1 MSKFNLGNINIYDQK
16 IPSYPF
22 LVADVVNDGGMEDP
36 VEVADITTL
45 YNYFRYAD
53 HYKDYVKLIN
63 AGATLVLLG
72 NRKKF
77 DDFATFTIFNKGYL
91 EGKVN
96 YTTINPDYLEM
107 DDEDVIS
114 KVLSDSRCFTRHTDT
129 GKALIQTVVYSEDK
143 HRTYR
148 IHFRLKDEY
157 STDGN
162 YSLFNA
168 ASIWL
173 NEHRDTILR
182 LVIPAREDEYS
193 MTRDLSLG
201 IQLQDFPE
209 DDETREIN
217 RLRLVSRGFDD
228 YTTKGGMV
236 SEGITNDIVR
246 LILNEP
252 ITDEEFLTQLFY
264 PELENDP
271 LWSIYWNW
279 SLIGLDYGAVKFD
292 SDYKGFTIDTPFLA
306 YFEDLCDEF
315 CPLFEITNDEEY
327 TQMLYH
333 TKGLITQGILLS
345 GRTRI
350 PNKEGHDIVITYK
363 ATSEYQTFTASLF
376 EQSETFVIE
385 NPLREMA
392 ESQLI
397 EIVRYNHNIQEE
409 IDYDGGCKLS
419 NFIESSHDND
429 SLYNAY
435 ESVKEYEVPVTC
447 MIAPRHIQE
456 WIKCR
461 TSRGSLKELFREYA
475 RTYPTGGRQNTL
487 LIQLEEESEVG
498 YEDTLSIENAFYF
511 SGSYDGSE
519 NVYAYLIKILI
530 DREFSFEDNSDAILP
545 DSEEL
550 KKRTLKVVYEN
561 HQCKFDDAQELV
573 VSLGISQ
580 LINLIYYSLSPG
592 TPQNLITSRLNG
604 SISAVQSLNRLIRR
618 VSIENIVQKQNTLE
632 ITLVI
637 YYRLYDK
644 EVTVN
649 FNLYK
654 SYGRSS
660 DTP

>member
-22 LVADVVNDGGMEDP
+22 LIADVVDNGGMEDP
-36 VEVADITTL
+36 VEVADINTL

-77 DDFATFTIFNKGYL
+77 DDLATFTFFNQGNSNL
-91 EGKVN
+91 AGKVK
-96 YTTINPDYLEM
+96 YTTVNPEYLDME
-107 DDEDVIS
+107 DDDFIS
-114 KVLSDSRCFTRHTDT
+114 EVLSSSRSFTEFSDESS
-129 GKALIQTVVYSEDK
+129 KLPLQNVVYSEDK
-143 HRTYR
+143 HKTYR
-148 IHFRLKDEY
+148 LHYRLKDEY
-157 STDGN
+157 IEGTD
-162 YSLFNA
+162 YDLYNA
-168 ASIWL
+168 FMAFIASQAG
-173 NEHRDTILR
+173 DKYPAR
-182 LVIPAREDEYS
+182 LIIPAPESTR
-193 MTRDLSLG
+193 MTRDLCLTIG
-201 IQLQDFPE
+201 TQTIYNTDE
-209 DDETREIN
+209 ETRE
-217 RLRLVSRGFDD
+217 RMLQDGFDD
-228 YTTKGGMV
+228 YTRKPGLSSNILIRMQI
-236 SEGITNDIVR
+236 SEQ
-246 LILNEP
+246 
-252 ITDEEFLTQLFY
+252 ITDSEFLHRLFY
-264 PELENDP
+264 PTIADP
-271 LWSIYWNW
+271 EVDQLWETFWPDGPRDFVW
-279 SLIGLDYGAVKFD
+279 FD
-292 SDYKGFTIDTPFLA
+292 EDYKGFTIDTPFLA
-306 YFEDLCDEF
+306 DFENFCDKW
-315 CPLFEITNDEEY
+315 CPLFDVTNDEEF

-333 TKGLITQGILLS
+333 AKGLLTQGVLLS
-345 GRTRI
+345 GKARI
-350 PNKEGHDIVITYK
+350 PNREGHDIVVNYI
-363 ATSEYQTFTASLF
+363 ASENYQTFTASLF
-376 EQSETFVIE
+376 EQSETFVVQ
-385 NPLREMA
+385 NPLRELT
-392 ESQLI
+392 ESQFI
-397 EIVRYNHNIQEE
+397 EIVRYNHNLQDTIAFEGE
-409 IDYDGGCKLS
+409 CKLS
-419 NFIESSHDND
+419 NFIESTHDNE

-435 ESVKEYEVPVTC
+435 ESIKEYEVPVTC

-461 TSRGSLKELFREYA
+461 TAKGSLKELFREYA

-487 LIQLEEESEVG
+487 LIQLEDESEVC

-519 NVYAYLIKILI
+519 NVYAYLIKLLI
-530 DREFSFEDNSDAILP
+530 DKEFSFEKNSDVESP
-545 DSEEL
+545 DEDSNL
-550 KKRTLKVVYEN
+550 YARTLKVVYDDY
-561 HQCKFDDAQELV
+561 QCKFDDAQELV

>member
-22 LVADVVNDGGMEDP
+22 LIADVVDNGGMEDP
-36 VEVADITTL
+36 VEVADINTL

-77 DDFATFTIFNKGYL
+77 DDLATFTFFNQGNSNL
-91 EGKVN
+91 AGKVK
-96 YTTINPDYLEM
+96 YTTVNPEYLDME
-107 DDEDVIS
+107 DGDVIS
-114 KVLSDSRCFTRHTDT
+114 EVLSSSRSFTKVSDESS
-129 GKALIQTVVYSEDK
+129 KLPLQDVVYSEDK
-143 HRTYR
+143 HKTYR
-148 IHFRLKDEY
+148 LHYRLKDEY
-157 STDGN
+157 IEGTD
-162 YSLFNA
+162 YDLYNA
-168 ASIWL
+168 FMAFIASQAGAPKL
-173 NEHRDTILR
+173 HPAR
-182 LVIPAREDEYS
+182 LIIPAPESTR
-193 MTRDLSLG
+193 MTRDLCLTIG
-201 IQLQDFPE
+201 TLTIYDTDE
-209 DDETREIN
+209 ETRE
-217 RLRLVSRGFDD
+217 RMLQDGFDD
-228 YTTKGGMV
+228 YTRKPGLSSNILIRMQI
-236 SEGITNDIVR
+236 SEQ
-246 LILNEP
+246 
-252 ITDEEFLTQLFY
+252 ITDSEFLHELFY
-264 PELENDP
+264 PTIADP
-271 LWSIYWNW
+271 DVDQLWETFWPDGPRDFVW
-279 SLIGLDYGAVKFD
+279 FD
-292 SDYKGFTIDTPFLA
+292 EDYKGFTIDTPFLA
-306 YFEDLCDEF
+306 DFENFCDKW
-315 CPLFEITNDEEY
+315 CPLFDVTNDEEF

-333 TKGLITQGILLS
+333 AKGLLTQGVLLS
-345 GRTRI
+345 GKARI
-350 PNKEGHDIVITYK
+350 PNREGHDIVVNYI
-363 ATSEYQTFTASLF
+363 ASENYQTFTASLF
-376 EQSETFVIE
+376 EQSETFVVQ
-385 NPLREMA
+385 NPLRELT
-392 ESQLI
+392 ESQFI
-397 EIVRYNHNIQEE
+397 EIVRYNHNLQDTIAFEGE
-409 IDYDGGCKLS
+409 CKLS
-419 NFIESSHDND
+419 NFIESTHDNE

-435 ESVKEYEVPVTC
+435 ESIKEYEVPVTC

-461 TSRGSLKELFREYA
+461 TAKGSLKELFREYA

-530 DREFSFEDNSDAILP
+530 DKEFLFEKNSDVESP
-545 DSEEL
+545 DKDSNL
-550 KKRTLKVVYEN
+550 YARTLKVVYDDY
-561 HQCKFDDAQELV
+561 QCKFDDAQELV